1 MGGGDRVRQVGR
13 ASSTPRMRPT
23 GWSDENGGGSTTI
36 PKACTGLCSKRNA
49 GIDRTMRPR
58 KSVHTGLGTN
68 NNRPDGGNGK
78 NGQLSGPISKVRFN
92 PSEIVHQYW
101 STMQQRFRPVPF
113 PGSRMWIWYGTYWI
127 GRTHQFDRL
136 PTWGKE
142 IRRYS
147 WRLVQGGLV
156 PETDPNYR
164 VPVERKKGS

>member
-1 MGGGDRVRQVGR
+1 MGGVTGYGRLVGHPRHHGCDRL
-13 ASSTPRMRPT
+13 
-23 GWSDENGGGSTTI
+23 GGGTRR
-36 PKACTGLCSKRNA
+36 AAVRLRF
-49 GIDRTMRPR
+49 PR
-58 KSVHTGLGTN
+58 RARDCVPNEMLGSIGPCDHAN